1 MSNTKWIYSKKV
13 KEHFFHPKNVLDRE
27 PKKGEFNGYG
37 KVGGMKCGDIME
49 VWLKVDPPSR
59 KASEG
64 KSKNLLGKSIIR
76 EMKWKT
82 FGCASAIASTSV
94 LSEMVKG
101 KTIKQ
106 ALAIKPKDIVKE
118 LGGLPA
124 FKVHCS
130 VLGDRALESAVK
142 NYLSKKR

>member
-1 MSNTKWIYSKKV
+1 MQKNNWVYSKKV
-13 KEHFFHPKNVLDRE
+13 KEHFFNPKNVLTRT

-37 KVGGMKCGDIME
+37 RVGGMKCGDIME
-49 VWLKVDPPSR
+49 VWLKINPKTDR
-59 KASEG
+59 IK
-64 KSKNLLGKSIIR
+64 

-94 LSEMVKG
+94 LSEMAEG
-101 KTIKQ
+101 KTLKQ

-130 VLGDRALESAVK
+130 VLGDRALEAAIN
-142 NYLSKKR
+142 NYLNKK